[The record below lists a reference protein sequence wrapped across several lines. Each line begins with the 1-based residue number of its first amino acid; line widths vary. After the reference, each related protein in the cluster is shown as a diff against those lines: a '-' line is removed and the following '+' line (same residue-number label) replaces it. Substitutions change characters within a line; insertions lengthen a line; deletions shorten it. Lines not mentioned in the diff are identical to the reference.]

1 MEEDILNQLRIEI
14 DNIDTQLHDLM
25 MQRVKIAQKIGEVK
39 GNTPLAIRTD
49 RESQILRRL
58 CARHEGPMNRDTMI
72 HIWRELICECVNQQ
86 TPMSIAVYM
95 PNQTQEATTVELCR
109 SYFGSTTPLLM
120 CRTIALVLKE
130 LSQGEANVGVLS
142 LDPQNCWWYAL
153 SHDIRRSFNIF
164 AKLPITKQPIYG
176 EDKTVF
182 AISKLPYMPSGED
195 NTLLVVETDGTISL
209 STLDLVMKSIGIS
222 TNAIYDTY
230 SSDLMH
236 KAYLFE
242 VDGTLANDDIRL
254 KQAIEKSEDKIILT
268 SVIGGFA
275 KQID

>member
-1 MEEDILNQLRIEI
+1 MENEVLDQLRNEI
-14 DNIDTQLHDLM
+14 DEIDTQLHDLM
-25 MQRVKIAQKIGEVK
+25 MHRVEVAKKIGEVK

-49 RESQILRRL
+49 REAQILRRL
-58 CARHEGPMNRDTMI
+58 CARHTGSMNRDTMI

-95 PNQTQEATTVELCR
+95 PDQKQEALTIELCR

-153 SHDIRRSFNIF
+153 SHDIRRYFNIF
-164 AKLPITKQPIYG
+164 AKLPITKKPFMSD
-176 EDKTVF
+176 DKTVF
-182 AISKLPYMPSGED
+182 AISKLPYMPCGED

-209 STLDLVMKSIGIS
+209 STLDLVMKSVGIS

-230 SSDLMH
+230 SPDLMH

-242 VDGTLANDDIRL
+242 VDGTLSNDDIRL
-254 KQAIEKSEDKIILT
+254 KQAVEKSEDKIILT